1 MRRWATAG
9 FVVVALVS
17 ETRPVAAQIPGDEL
31 GSGSRARSEYLE
43 TTYGDVK
50 LLLAEWQESIQKND
64 VKRMSRL
71 FTTDGLFAPIEGY
84 YVQGR
89 EPIADTLTGRG
100 PRVRGYHASLIDF
113 TASGG
118 LAYYLGRVGYRLD
131 DGKGSGRDV
140 NGTFVMVLYQEG
152 RRWRVRSYIERSS
165 AFD

>member
-1 MRRWATAG
+1 MLRWATAG
-9 FVVVALVS
+9 FGFAALLSGV
-17 ETRPVAAQIPGDEL
+17 RPVAAQIPGDEL

-50 LLLAEWQESIQKND
+50 LLLAEWQESIQKHD
-64 VKRMSRL
+64 IKRMSRL

-89 EPIADTLTGRG
+89 EAIADTLTGRS

-152 RRWRVRSYIERSS
+152 RRWRVRSYIERNS